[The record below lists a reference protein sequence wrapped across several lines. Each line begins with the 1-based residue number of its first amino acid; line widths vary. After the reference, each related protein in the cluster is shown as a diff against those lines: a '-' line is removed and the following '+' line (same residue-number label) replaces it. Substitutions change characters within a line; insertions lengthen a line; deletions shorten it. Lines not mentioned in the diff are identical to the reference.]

1 MTVMKYSR
9 IKTYINVLMTYF
21 ALASIGSVFAH
32 HPIYGKFDPDESIQ
46 INGIVTK
53 VDWRSPHIHVFVNV
67 ASGSD
72 VVNWAVEMENPYILL
87 ANNWDD
93 TSLQPGDAIAVSGI
107 RARNGSRQ
115 LWGEDVRLADT
126 GRAVY
131 TVGDTE
137 PQKPLAARPVPRWP
151 DGTPALGAEPG
162 STGGVWS
169 YPTSKALVEDGV
181 DLAMDDYG
189 QLANIADASKVAP
202 MQDWAL
208 ARYVHRQERFLQ
220 DDPMYLDCKPPGG
233 PRQYQSDLGFQL
245 IEDRKSARI
254 FVLLGSGNRNYR
266 IIYLDDRDQVGRVT
280 GDDDNPLFY
289 GRSVGAWEG
298 DTLVVNTTGFNEG
311 FWFTNGGLPH
321 TNLLSMVEKFT
332 RVSQDTMQYEVTIND
347 PGAYTRPWTVSWELS
362 WVGGQELPYSLCQ
375 HNRQ

>member
-1 MTVMKYSR
+1 MKVFR
-9 IKTYINVLMTYF
+9 IKTPLQSLLLLLAFCGINSAV
-21 ALASIGSVFAH
+21 AH
-32 HPIYGKFDPDESIQ
+32 HPIHGKFDPARNMELS
-46 INGIVTK
+46 GIVTK

-67 ASGSD
+67 IDGGET
-72 VVNWAVEMENPYILL
+72 VNWAIEMENPYILL

-93 TSLQPGDAIAVSGI
+93 SSLEPGDSITVSGI
-107 RARNGSRQ
+107 LARNGSRQ
-115 LWGEDVRLADT
+115 LWGEDVRLTDT

-131 TVGDTE
+131 TVGNTV
-137 PQKPLAARPVPRWP
+137 PQKPLASRPVPRWP
-151 DGTPALGAEPG
+151 DGKPALGAAPG
-162 STGGVWS
+162 GSSGVWS
-169 YPTSKALVEDGV
+169 YPTEKALVEDGV
-181 DLAMDDYG
+181 DVAIDDYG
-189 QLANIADASKVAP
+189 QLANLEDAAKVAP

-208 ARYVHRQERFLQ
+208 ARYVHRQERNLR

-233 PRQYQSDLGFQL
+233 PRQYQSDLGLQL
-245 IEDRKSARI
+245 IEDRKNERI

-266 IIYLDDRDQVGRVT
+266 IIYMDDRDQVGNVM

-289 GRSVGAWEG
+289 GRSVGEWEG

-321 TNLLSMVEKFT
+321 TNMLSMVEKFT
-332 RVSQDTMQYEVTIND
+332 RVSQDTMQYEVTIDD
-347 PGAYTRPWTVSWELS
+347 PGAYTRPWTASWELS